1 MKITLPND
9 KLGFYMVNGK
19 KIYGKLDTILYANET
34 KAQIEWNFNKEVFD
48 KINWR
53 QEPETSLLDFY
64 KARAKQLREEYDYV
78 ILMCSG
84 GADSTNMLYSFLKND
99 IHVDEI
105 ICAAPLEGLSNWQ
118 WDDKNLDANNTI
130 SEARFAQMPLA
141 NEVRTKW
148 PKVKVTLN
156 DYFQDII
163 KLEADKWLE
172 DCSYWAHPSA
182 CRFSLD
188 KFPHVKAL
196 ADAGKRIAKIFALD
210 KPLIF
215 RTPDGSLFN
224 GIYDNVCQVGIHK
237 STKEEHT
244 NLETVYFYYA
254 PDMPH
259 MIVKQA
265 HVLAKW
271 LYMPENFKSRQ
282 LMADLRAGQRWLGSE
297 LRYSLH
303 HRANINAV
311 YPILETS
318 GWNPFQAYK
327 SFSNFTNIA
336 FDNWFYKL
344 HGDSRTS
351 QLIQSDFKN
360 LTTHIDKKYFNPKND
375 GLIMFQ
381 QQYYLGH
388 ESEFIT
394 DPSQH
399 KDIRLILNDNDARAI
414 I

>member
-1 MKITLPND
+1 MKINLPND
-9 KLGFYMVNGK
+9 KLGFYTVNGK
-19 KIYGKLDTILYANET
+19 KIYGKLDAFLQANET
-34 KAQIEWNFNKEVFD
+34 KSRVEWNFNREVFD
-48 KINWR
+48 QVDWK

-64 KARAKQLREEYDYV
+64 KERAKQLREEYDYI

-99 IHVDEI
+99 IHVDEV
-105 ICAAPLEGLSNWQ
+105 ICAAPLEGLSNWN

-141 NEVRTKW
+141 HEIKTKW

-163 KLEADKWLE
+163 SLESDRWLE

-182 CRFSLD
+182 CRFSLE
-188 KFPHVKAL
+188 KFPHIKAI
-196 ADAGKRIAKIFALD
+196 ADSGKKIAKIFALD
-210 KPLIF
+210 KPLII
-215 RTPDGSLFN
+215 RLPDGNLLN
-224 GIYDNVCQVGIHK
+224 GIFDSVCQVGIHK

-254 PDMPH
+254 PSMPH
-259 MIVKQA
+259 MIIKQA

-271 LYMPENFKSRQ
+271 LYLPENYNSRR
-282 LMADLRAGQRWLGSE
+282 LMTDLRASQDWLSNE
-297 LRYSLH
+297 VRYSLH

-311 YPILETS
+311 YPILANS

-327 SFSNFTNIA
+327 SFSKFTHVA

-351 QLIQSDFKN
+351 QLIISDFQN
-360 LTTHIDKKYFNPKND
+360 LTKTLDRRYFNETEDN
-375 GLIMFQ
+375 LVVFRQ
-381 QQYYLGH
+381 VYHLGH
-388 ESEFIT
+388 ENDFI
-394 DPSQH
+394 
-399 KDIRLILNDNDARAI
+399 KDEVNHRNVI
-414 I
+414 IDGFNLGNNL